1 MASSPMRQAWDQSHV
16 DAAKRN
22 SVDMTARPMLL
33 SDRWPPLKLVPP
45 APQEEAAK
53 MALESASR
61 RGSSEASQR
70 DGKRLCSVFT
80 SDSEN
85 LEDQFLQLY
94 EKDDWATPRPK
105 WQNSLPSREQAALLA
120 EQRESRNRLKILIST
135 GRIAAATQEVVCR
148 AETHEARSKKAHGI
162 DQKVR
167 SNMRAMGEQRL
178 ELSSARKD
186 LEGVLN
192 KNKVAKSNVASF
204 IQHLLPTPRSMSK
217 DADSSVVRAPTS
229 STATQAQI
237 REAAQQP
244 ATNIAGAAAK
254 HTGYAAGAAAAKF
267 AAGAAATHAGYAA
280 KHVGSGRRWS
290 VAFDLGP

>member
-192 KNKVAKSNVASF
+192 KNKGAKSSVTSF
-204 IQHLLPTPRSMSK
+204 IRHFLPTPRSPRSISK
-217 DADSSVVRAPTS
+217 DADSSVMQTPTS
-229 STATQAQI
+229 GTATQAQI
-237 REAAQQP
+237 RAEAAQQQP
-244 ATNIAGAAAK
+244 T
-254 HTGYAAGAAAAKF
+254 YAAGAAAMC
-267 AAGAAATHAGYAA
+267 
-280 KHVGSGRRWS
+280 VGSVRRSS
-290 VAFDLGP
+290 VVFDLNH